1 MTPDMTTTFQASY
14 LPRLKNLLVI
24 RRSYVVFLL
33 GELGFLFP
41 SILVSLTEKYLYQC
55 EICRSSS
62 SKSFKRVHQMIKY
75 LNCCFKR
82 KKP

>member
-24 RRSYVVFLL
+24 RRSYVALLL

-41 SILVSLTEKYLYQC
+41 STVFIGLTALAL
-55 EICRSSS
+55 I
-62 SKSFKRVHQMIKY
+62 
-75 LNCCFKR
+75 
-82 KKP
+82 